1 MGRKFL
7 TTITLPTL
15 SSAPSSPSIGDMYFD
30 TTLGKIGVYTS
41 SGWVYLSDGSGG
53 SVDLTNYARKSANE
67 IITGNWTFSS
77 TTTFSATPT
86 FSAGLTISG
95 GVGTW
100 TTGGWT
106 KAVDLLKGQA
116 LVWRTGGGLAIGLG
130 VNSSSNTLY
139 LSSSTADG
147 HSATVSYPIV
157 FDVENGRI
165 GIGTTTPSEKLEVS
179 GGNVKAVQLQSTASM
194 GTAPLVVNSNTLVT
208 NLNADLVDGYHAST
222 SGTANTIAVR
232 DTNGYITAS
241 GLIGP
246 NTYDFLIIR
255 GPKYGVDVHIDQNE
269 YYDSFFSVVAGVG
282 ESSIYVF
289 SVSGYG
295 DAYIERDLSIGGN
308 ISIGGTTM
316 SLGYYVALEKGA
328 GNILIINKLG
338 GFGGGVR
345 VEGQGMTVTG
355 NLTVNGTI
363 TGSLSGNASTA
374 TKLQTA
380 RNISLGGSL
389 SGSTSFD
396 GSANV
401 TINASINAG
410 AVGTNQLAD
419 NAVTTVKIADQSV
432 TYAKLAQDV
441 IDVIVGS
448 GGTRI
453 FQTTIGDGTNSTYTV
468 THNFNTTNV
477 EVSLTLLSTNE
488 KIGAKV
494 EVLNSNQIQ
503 VSFIGPIAS
512 NSVRVVVIG

>member
-53 SVDLTNYARKSANE
+53 SVDLTNYARKSENE

-139 LSSSTADG
+139 LSSSTADDN
-147 HSATVSYPIV
+147 SATVSYPIV

-165 GIGTTTPSEKLEVS
+165 GIGTTTPSERLYVNGNIKVDGEIIGPESRNLVIR
-179 GGNVKAVQLQSTASM
+179 GGINGVEIRVDEGDTQSTSRFFFKVTQGPTGSRELFVINASGDSM
-194 GTAPLVVNSNTLVT
+194 V
-208 NLNADLVDGYHAST
+208 
-222 SGTANTIAVR
+222 
-232 DTNGYITAS
+232 NGYF
-241 GLIGP
+241 
-246 NTYDFLIIR
+246 Y
-255 GPKYGVDVHIDQNE
+255 
-269 YYDSFFSVVAGVG
+269 
-282 ESSIYVF
+282 
-289 SVSGYG
+289 
-295 DAYIERDLSIGGN
+295 IGGSFLGLGIN
-308 ISIGGTTM
+308 RYDLGNTGASI
-316 SLGYYVALEKGA
+316 ALEKIA
-328 GNILIINKLG
+328 GGILAINREG
-338 GFGGGVR
+338 DFYGGVR
-345 VEGQGMTVTG
+345 VEGPGMTVTG

-389 SGSTSFD
+389 SGSTPFD

-419 NAVTTVKIADQSV
+419 NAVTTVKIADGSV

-441 IDVIVGS
+441 IDLILGS

-468 THNFNTTNV
+468 THNFNSTNV

-494 EVLNSNQIQ
+494 EVLNSNQIR
-503 VSFIGPIAS
+503 VSFISPIAS
-512 NSVRVVVIG
+512 NSVRVIVIG

>member
-15 SSAPSSPSIGDMYFD
+15 PSAPSSPSVGDMYFD
-30 TTLGKIGVYTS
+30 TAQGKIGVYTA
-41 SGWVYLSDGSGG
+41 SGWVYLSDAGG
-53 SVDLTNYARKSANE
+53 TDTTDFARKSENAN
-67 IITGNWTFSS
+67 ITGSWTFSN
-77 TTTFSATPT
+77 TATFSATPT
-86 FSAGLTISG
+86 FSAGLNITG
-95 GVGTW
+95 GTSLW
-100 TTGGWT
+100 TTDGWA
-106 KAVDLLKGQA
+106 KALDLRKGQA

-130 VNSSSNTLY
+130 VITSTNTLY

-147 HSATVSYPIV
+147 NSATASYPIV

-165 GIGTTTPSEKLEVS
+165 GIGTTTPSEKIEVD
-179 GGNVKAVQLQSTASM
+179 GGNVKAVQLHSTAST
-194 GTAPLVVNSNTLVT
+194 GTAPLVVNSTTLVP
-208 NLNADLVDGYHAST
+208 NLNADLLDGYHAST

-246 NTYDFLIIR
+246 NTADVLIIR
-255 GPKYGVDVHIDQNE
+255 GPKYGVKVNIDRNE
-269 YYDSFFSVVAGVG
+269 DYLSDFSVHAGVG
-282 ESSIYVF
+282 YDSLVFMVNKYGNAYIKKDLNVDGDLIVGGEKISIYY
-289 SVSGYG
+289 S
-295 DAYIERDLSIGGN
+295 
-308 ISIGGTTM
+308 
-316 SLGYYVALEKGA
+316 VALEKTG
-328 GNILIINKLG
+328 GGILAING
-338 GFGGGVR
+338 QEEFYGGVR
-345 VEGQGMTVTG
+345 VDGPGMTVTG
-355 NLTVNGTI
+355 DLTVNGTI

-401 TINASINAG
+401 SINASINAG
-410 AVGTNQLAD
+410 AVGTTQLAD
-419 NAVTTVKIADQSV
+419 NAVTTPKIADGSV

-441 IDVIVGS
+441 IDVIAGS

-453 FQTTIGDGTNSTYTV
+453 FQTTIGNGTDSTYTV

-494 EVLNSNQIQ
+494 EVLNSNQVR
-503 VSFIGPIAS
+503 VSFISPIAT
-512 NSVRVVVIG
+512 NSVKVVVIG

>member
-1 MGRKFL
+1 
-7 TTITLPTL
+7 
-15 SSAPSSPSIGDMYFD
+15 MYFD

-53 SVDLTNYARKSANE
+53 GVDLTDYTRKSENE

-77 TTTFSATPT
+77 TATFSATPN
-86 FSAGLTISG
+86 FSAGLNITG
-95 GVGTW
+95 GTSLW
-100 TTGGWT
+100 TTDGWA
-106 KAVDLLKGQA
+106 KALDLRKGQS

-130 VNSSSNTLY
+130 VITSTNALY
-139 LSSSTADG
+139 LSSSTADDD
-147 HSATVSYPIV
+147 SATVSYPIV

-165 GIGTTTPSEKLEVS
+165 GVGTVTPGEKIEVS
-179 GGNVKAVQLQSTASM
+179 GGNVKAVQLHSTAST
-194 GTAPLVVNSNTLVT
+194 GTAPLVVNSDTLVT
-208 NLNADLVDGYHAST
+208 NLNADFLDGYHASM
-222 SGTANTIAVR
+222 SATANTIAVR

-241 GLIGP
+241 GLIGQDINGYLSIKGTLDGVEIRLSNSNSSYSDFMISADSGDP
-246 NTYDFLIIR
+246 DNPITLFYMSNIGDTRFKGRVYIDNILYVTDRYISLGIGYNNLPYYGNT
-255 GPKYGVDVHIDQNE
+255 
-269 YYDSFFSVVAGVG
+269 S
-282 ESSIYVF
+282 SSI
-289 SVSGYG
+289 
-295 DAYIERDLSIGGN
+295 
-308 ISIGGTTM
+308 
-316 SLGYYVALEKGA
+316 ALEKVA
-328 GNILIINKLG
+328 GGTLAINSRG
-338 GFGGGVR
+338 DFYGGVR
-345 VEGQGMTVTG
+345 VEGPGMTVTG

-374 TKLQTA
+374 SKLQTA

-396 GSANV
+396 GSADV

-419 NAVTTVKIADQSV
+419 NAVTTPKLADGSV

-441 IDVIVGS
+441 VDVIVGS

-488 KIGAKV
+488 KVGAKV
-494 EVLNSNQIQ
+494 EVLNSNQIK
-503 VSFIGPIAS
+503 VSFIAPIAS
-512 NSVRVVVIG
+512 GSVKVIVIG